1 MDTLRIDKWLWHMR
15 IVKTRTAASALVSSG
30 RIRLNGTRISAPSHV
45 VKAGDVLTV
54 ALDQRVRLLRVEAFA
69 ERRGDRRDPRCR
81 PDAGRDARHPDQTPR
96 PDAKTMM
103 GRV

>member
-1 MDTLRIDKWLWHMR
+1 MR

-69 ERRGDRRDPRCR
+69 ERRGDAAAARLLYTDLEDPSEVDRT
-81 PDAGRDARHPDQTPR
+81 A
-96 PDAKTMM
+96 
-103 GRV
+103 